1 LKTFV
6 THCKTP
12 QKAVYENTAHY
23 GNVPQVPQWGKNLY
37 VPKESVNSYKNA
49 DCWNT
54 WENIEPLENYVEE
67 EDENPWTLE
76 LVDGRYYVAGM
87 YFELNEQDKTA
98 CFTGVNEY
106 YYSTGQPGEGGDPK
120 AWVYNIYIPMYVY
133 YQSKEYTVTRMS
145 DGCLNSYLHLSKV
158 AIPSSVKEI
167 GNGSFAFAGFT
178 FKSLPEG
185 VEKVGDGCFAESYV
199 GKMELPSSVTS
210 IGDRCFFGCSYLTSV
225 IIHSPNLTKIGK
237 GCFVECIR
245 LTELVCY
252 SNQVPT
258 FEYFDWDR
266 EQMSPFCRTGA
277 SEGTLYVQKELVDA
291 YRAAEGWNEWKN
303 ILPIEAYGSTDG
315 IDKITRDV
323 KDDGVIYDLQGRKVT
338 TPQKGGLYIKNGKKF
353 VYR

>member
-1 LKTFV
+1 
-6 THCKTP
+6 
-12 QKAVYENTAHY
+12 
-23 GNVPQVPQWGKNLY
+23 
-37 VPKESVNSYKNA
+37 
-49 DCWNT
+49 
-54 WENIEPLENYVEE
+54 
-67 EDENPWTLE
+67 
-76 LVDGRYYVAGM
+76 
-87 YFELNEQDKTA
+87 
-98 CFTGVNEY
+98 
-106 YYSTGQPGEGGDPK
+106 
-120 AWVYNIYIPMYVY
+120 MYVY

-158 AIPSSVKEI
+158 SIPSSVKEI

-185 VEKVGDGCFAESYV
+185 VEKVGDGCFADSFV
-199 GKMELPSSVTS
+199 SKMEFPSSVTS
-210 IGDRCFFGCSYLTSV
+210 IGDRCFLGCSYLTSV
-225 IIHSPNLTKIGK
+225 IIRSPNLTKIGK

-338 TPQKGGLYIKNGKKF
+338 TPQKNGLYIKNGKKF
-353 VYR
+353 IMK